1 MDLSALK
8 ELFELLS
15 YIATVIGIPFAI
27 YVFYTDKVR
36 QRKIK
41 EKEVLFTSH
50 SLYVDYLKMCLE
62 NPELEVSNNDY
73 GKLKLSEKERKELI
87 IFEILFTYLEST
99 YLYYE
104 DQSPEIRSKRW
115 KGWINY
121 ISEFSHQEN
130 FRRAWDLTE
139 GQWDEDFMKF
149 MDSIIKSSSKKI
161 SAS

>member
-1 MDLSALK
+1 
-8 ELFELLS
+8 
-15 YIATVIGIPFAI
+15 
-27 YVFYTDKVR
+27 VR